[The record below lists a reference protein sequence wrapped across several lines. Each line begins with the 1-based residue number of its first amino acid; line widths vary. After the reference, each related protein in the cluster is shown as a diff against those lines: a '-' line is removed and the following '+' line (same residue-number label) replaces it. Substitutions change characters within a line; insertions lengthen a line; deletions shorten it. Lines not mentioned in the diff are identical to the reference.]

1 MGIARGLSPSS
12 PSPSSL
18 DSPPPPPHAASSD
31 SRGSSLDR
39 VSSGAEGAGAEGGS
53 ARGAAGSSG
62 PGTPDG
68 TSSAA
73 EAAAEALAGTT
84 TEAAAVGGG
93 AAGENAS
100 STTTSTAAAAPNKL
114 IVLGLPWATTDAS
127 LASHFSTYGELF
139 FPPQQKEREKRK
151 EEQEEE
157 KRELEGG
164 GYLSKA
170 AEKVEKVSRK
180 GASKVKK
187 ASKATGK
194 YVTDVNGLA
203 SDVVNYGIPAASSAT
218 LGALGAATGNPLI
231 GVAASAL
238 GSKLGTMAAYKIAK
252 ETVIQSR
259 TGEGVKPKRKPR
271 FEKGSAEAKE
281 HMAKLREARKKKE

>member
-1 MGIARGLSPSS
+1 MEGQ
-12 PSPSSL
+12 
-18 DSPPPPPHAASSD
+18 
-31 SRGSSLDR
+31 
-39 VSSGAEGAGAEGGS
+39 GAI
-53 ARGAAGSSG
+53 
-62 PGTPDG
+62 PTQ
-68 TSSAA
+68 
-73 EAAAEALAGTT
+73 LL
-84 TEAAAVGGG
+84 V
-93 AAGENAS
+93 
-100 STTTSTAAAAPNKL
+100 
-114 IVLGLPWATTDAS
+114 
-127 LASHFSTYGELF
+127 
-139 FPPQQKEREKRK
+139 EKRQTLGGRICAICK
-151 EEQEEE
+151 HHIDLIDDSDDDEPMSEQEEE

-238 GSKLGTMAAYKIAK
+238 GSKLGTMAADKIAK